1 MIKRI
6 IFDLDRTLIPW
17 LDEWDSCVEKTYNY
31 FNIPYEEDEFSRFHQ
46 VMLDYEKHHK
56 KFDMKEMS
64 KYFRNN
70 LNKEIPDLFV
80 EKWTSYLGEC
90 VPKKDRKLIELL
102 EYLSNKYSLV
112 VATNWFYDQQ
122 VSKLKKYG
130 IYKYFDFVL
139 TADKYY
145 KKPYKEMFEIAC
157 EGCNKDEVI
166 MVGDTFKT
174 DIKSAMDFGLY
185 SYYLTKTDPRKGKKF
200 KRIKEI
206 YELKEYL

>member
-31 FNIPYEEDEFSRFHQ
+31 FNIPFEEDEFSKFHQ

-56 KFDMKEMS
+56 KYDMVEMS

-70 LNKEIPDLFV
+70 LGKEIPDIFV
-80 EKWTSYLGEC
+80 EVWTSYLSEC
-90 VPKKDRKLIELL
+90 VPKKDKKLIELL
-102 EYLSNKYSLV
+102 EYLSSKYSLV

-130 IYKYFDFVL
+130 IYKYFDEVL

-145 KKPYKEMFEIAC
+145 KKPYKEMYEKAC
-157 EGCNKDEVI
+157 EGFDKSEVV

-174 DIKSAMDFGLY
+174 DIKSAMDFGLF